1 MAFSVRLLEANE
13 ARLCPGCSLSLVK
26 LTDIIDILR
35 SGFLSPTFELCRSE
49 ILAQLDGFRSKT
61 IQFFDNFACQTLV
74 LAQISPQLRKNLK
87 PQALTSENFE
97 KLNEFK
103 PETVKI
109 SLSKYIVQKSVKK
122 SLTSKC
128 L

>member
-1 MAFSVRLLEANE
+1 MVLGDF
-13 ARLCPGCSLSLVK
+13 LVV
-26 LTDIIDILR
+26 LTNIMDILR

-109 SLSKYIVQKSVKK
+109 SLLS
-122 SLTSKC
+122 T
-128 L
+128 